1 MRTDCPKLR
10 HRTVSCLTFVLLG
23 LSSTA
28 LPAVPTGFQETVVA
42 TGLAQPAAL
51 AVAPDGR
58 IAVGERAAGRVRLI
72 KNGSVLATPL
82 VDVKQAIAAP
92 QYLEAYSERGLLGL
106 AFDPQFP
113 AQPYLYAYYTVCKV
127 PGAGYCQ
134 TAKNRVV
141 RFTVGQ
147 GGNPDVASPGSQ
159 VVLLDDIDSD
169 AGNHNAGW
177 LGFSPV
183 DGKLYVSVGDGGAN
197 AAKAQQVGSLNGKVL
212 RLERSGAVPF
222 DNPYVGLFGARPE
235 IWAVGLR
242 NPWRCRFAPDGRLFC
257 ADVGAGAWE
266 EVNWIVAGG
275 NYGWPTTEGTFSGS
289 AYPQFVRPIYT
300 YPHYANRADE
310 TFYGASIT
318 GGDFGAKT
326 TFPGD
331 YQQSY
336 FFGDYGNKWIHR
348 VVLAADGVTVLSRQV
363 FGQFLNA
370 GVVDLVAGADG
381 ALYYTDFEGGRVLRI
396 GSTSANRP
404 PVARLTA
411 TPTQGAAPLL
421 VQVGAGGSTDPDGDA
436 LTYTWAWGDGTAN
449 GTGAS
454 ASHTYPTRGVYE
466 LRLTVTDGRGGTDTA
481 TTTITVGTP
490 PVVTIS
496 APTGTPFVGGQ
507 TIALAGGATDLEDG
521 VLPASA
527 LRWEVR
533 FHHADHWH
541 PYVAELVG
549 TPQSFVTATTGET
562 AADVW
567 YRVYLRATDSA
578 GLTGEAYVDVP
589 PTTVWLTVAT
599 QPAGLRVTLD
609 GQPQTAPVTVAGVVG
624 VVRTLGV
631 SSPQGGYTFAGWSDG
646 GVQVHTITTPAANT
660 TYTATFSGSSGGTPS
675 CGTDES
681 ACEQGV
687 RQYCLCNG
695 VDPCLAGEFCAGA
708 ANICPTT
715 RSACLSALGG
725 ATSTTVVPTTTT
737 TSTTVAGGT
746 LWFGSRTIGT
756 QASGNTA
763 DNKRMSPFTLSEAG
777 AVSRLVVYLSSA
789 TGGSQRVRPV
799 IYRDASGAPGTLA
812 AAGPEQV
819 VTAPASGAWIGLP
832 FTTPVS
838 LTAGRYW
845 LGITSGENTGA
856 TKHHFG
862 TTADARAF
870 AWDPYGDGPSD
881 PAGSVIIT
889 QGPMSIYAEYVRAGT
904 TTTTTAPP
912 PTTSTTT
919 TVTTS
924 TTTTVTGSLAITTAA
939 LPVGVVGE
947 SYTAVLA
954 ASGGTPPYSW
964 SIGGGGLPAG
974 LSLNTSTGVIAGT
987 PTTAGTASVTVRASA
1002 GGQSVTRTLD
1012 LVVAHSLWTADK
1024 TPAEGDA
1031 GWDSPVELGVKFR
1044 ADVAGVVTGVR
1055 FYKTG
1060 GNTGT
1065 HVGSLWSATGTR
1077 LAWATFTGET
1087 ASGWQQVTFSS
1098 PVPVAPNTIYVAS
1111 YHCPSGYYSRET
1123 YDFASSGVSAP
1134 PLYAPASGE
1143 IGGNGVFAYGGAGS
1157 FPNNSWVATDYLVDV
1172 LFVPQG
1178 APSTTTTTAPPA
1190 TTTTVTTSTTSTT
1203 TAGGTLAITT
1213 AALPPGVVGESYA
1226 ATLAASGGSP
1236 PYTWSVA
1243 SGTLPAG
1250 LSLNASTGAIGGIP
1264 TAAGTTSVTVRVSA
1278 GGQSATRTL
1287 SLRMARTLWTR
1298 TKAPSQGDAG
1308 WDAPV
1313 ELGVKF
1319 RADVAG
1325 VVTGVRFYKTGGN
1338 TGTHVG
1344 SLWSAT
1350 GTRLAAA
1357 TFTGETA
1364 SGWQE
1369 VTFSSPV
1376 TVNANT
1382 TYVASYHCPSGY
1394 YSRETYDFAS
1404 NGVSA
1409 PPLSAP
1415 ASGGIGGNGIYAYG
1429 GPGSFPSTTYL
1440 ATNYLVDVLFV
1451 PQGSGSPQGIPPPVI
1466 TTTAL
1471 PAAVV
1476 GESYAATLQATDG
1489 VGPYTWTVTSGA
1501 LPAGL
1506 TLNTTTGAITGN
1518 PTTAGTAT
1526 VTVQVSGGGQSAPK
1540 SLSLAVARTVW
1551 TKATVPAAP
1560 DLGNDSP
1567 VELGLRFRADVSGV
1581 VTGVRF
1587 YKSAANTG
1595 THVGSLWSQGGTRLA
1610 AATFTGET
1618 ASGWQQV
1625 TFASPV
1631 PITAGATYVASY
1643 HCPNGHYSGERY
1655 AFATQG
1661 LTRWPLTVPSS
1672 PSAGGN
1678 GVFGYGPAG
1687 TRPVNSYQST
1697 NYFVDVLFVPGQ

>member
-1 MRTDCPKLR
+1 MGAEVLDGQGCDYRPVINCVCACGSRPRAARTAGR
-10 HRTVSCLTFVLLG
+10 RGRITTVLVAILTS

-660 TYTATFSGSSGGTPS
+660 TYTATFSGSTPS
-675 CGTDES
+675 TT
-681 ACEQGV
+681 V
-687 RQYCLCNG
+687 
-695 VDPCLAGEFCAGA
+695 VPP
-708 ANICPTT
+708 PTT
-715 RSACLSALGG
+715 TSSTAAIPT
-725 ATSTTVVPTTTT
+725 TSTTVVPTTTT

-819 VTAPASGAWIGLP
+819 VTAPGSGGWIGLP
-832 FTTPVS
+832 FTSPVA

-845 LGITSGENTGA
+845 LGIISGENGGA
-856 TKHHFG
+856 TIHYFG
-862 TTADARAF
+862 TTSWMRAF
-870 AWDPYGDGPSD
+870 AWDPYADGPSS
-881 PAGSVIIT
+881 PAGSATLT
-889 QGPMSIYAEYVRAGT
+889 QGPMSIYAEYTPTVVTTTSSTSTTTTTELPPTTTTTVPPTTTTTVLPTTTTTVLPTTTTTVLPTTTTTVLPTTTTTVLPTTTTTVPPTTTTTEPPPPT

-912 PTTSTTT
+912 PTTTTTVLPTTTT
-919 TVTTS
+919 TVPP
-924 TTTTVTGSLAITTAA
+924 TTTTT
-939 LPVGVVGE
+939 E
-947 SYTAVLA
+947 
-954 ASGGTPPYSW
+954 PP
-964 SIGGGGLPAG
+964 P
-974 LSLNTSTGVIAGT
+974 
-987 PTTAGTASVTVRASA
+987 PT
-1002 GGQSVTRTLD
+1002 
-1012 LVVAHSLWTADK
+1012 
-1024 TPAEGDA
+1024 
-1031 GWDSPVELGVKFR
+1031 
-1044 ADVAGVVTGVR
+1044 
-1055 FYKTG
+1055 
-1060 GNTGT
+1060 
-1065 HVGSLWSATGTR
+1065 
-1077 LAWATFTGET
+1077 
-1087 ASGWQQVTFSS
+1087 
-1098 PVPVAPNTIYVAS
+1098 
-1111 YHCPSGYYSRET
+1111 
-1123 YDFASSGVSAP
+1123 
-1134 PLYAPASGE
+1134 
-1143 IGGNGVFAYGGAGS
+1143 
-1157 FPNNSWVATDYLVDV
+1157 
-1172 LFVPQG
+1172 
-1178 APSTTTTTAPPA
+1178 TTTTTAPPP
-1190 TTTTVTTSTTSTT
+1190 TTTTTTAPPPTTTTTEPLPPTTTTTEPPPPTTTTTAPPSTT
-1203 TAGGTLAITT
+1203 T
-1213 AALPPGVVGESYA
+1213 
-1226 ATLAASGGSP
+1226 
-1236 PYTWSVA
+1236 
-1243 SGTLPAG
+1243 
-1250 LSLNASTGAIGGIP
+1250 
-1264 TAAGTTSVTVRVSA
+1264 
-1278 GGQSATRTL
+1278 
-1287 SLRMARTLWTR
+1287 
-1298 TKAPSQGDAG
+1298 
-1308 WDAPV
+1308 
-1313 ELGVKF
+1313 
-1319 RADVAG
+1319 
-1325 VVTGVRFYKTGGN
+1325 
-1338 TGTHVG
+1338 
-1344 SLWSAT
+1344 
-1350 GTRLAAA
+1350 
-1357 TFTGETA
+1357 
-1364 SGWQE
+1364 
-1369 VTFSSPV
+1369 
-1376 TVNANT
+1376 
-1382 TYVASYHCPSGY
+1382 
-1394 YSRETYDFAS
+1394 
-1404 NGVSA
+1404 
-1409 PPLSAP
+1409 
-1415 ASGGIGGNGIYAYG
+1415 
-1429 GPGSFPSTTYL
+1429 
-1440 ATNYLVDVLFV
+1440 
-1451 PQGSGSPQGIPPPVI
+1451 
-1466 TTTAL
+1466 TTTAPPPMTTTTTEPPL
-1471 PAAVV
+1471 PTTTTTTEPSPTTTTTTLPPKKCRGKGTRQSLLCRSQELAAQLSVLQGAGELVPNRVTRDLWATSARMKRSVTECEAGNTRKARALLRAAERRAARAGAVLRQRWAQVGSAAVGV
-1476 GESYAATLQATDG
+1476 TLTSDG
-1489 VGPYTWTVTSGA
+1489 LDELVDE
-1501 LPAGL
+1501 LR
-1506 TLNTTTGAITGN
+1506 
-1518 PTTAGTAT
+1518 
-1526 VTVQVSGGGQSAPK
+1526 
-1540 SLSLAVARTVW
+1540 SLRSEM
-1551 TKATVPAAP
+1551 P
-1560 DLGNDSP
+1560 
-1567 VELGLRFRADVSGV
+1567 
-1581 VTGVRF
+1581 
-1587 YKSAANTG
+1587 
-1595 THVGSLWSQGGTRLA
+1595 
-1610 AATFTGET
+1610 
-1618 ASGWQQV
+1618 
-1625 TFASPV
+1625 
-1631 PITAGATYVASY
+1631 
-1643 HCPNGHYSGERY
+1643 CP
-1655 AFATQG
+1655 
-1661 LTRWPLTVPSS
+1661 
-1672 PSAGGN
+1672 
-1678 GVFGYGPAG
+1678 
-1687 TRPVNSYQST
+1687 
-1697 NYFVDVLFVPGQ
+1697 